1 MRSRSHE
8 QTCFFSFQLIFG
20 VNPALTAEKIF
31 GCKTAQKICNRAI
44 FFQELN
50 KLFFVVFIVT
60 ARNVFQVSGFKKV
73 FF

>member
-1 MRSRSHE
+1 MRSRSQL

-31 GCKTAQKICNRAI
+31 GCKTAQKICNRAV
-44 FFQELN
+44 FFQEVN
-50 KLFFVVFIVT
+50 KLFFGVFIVT
-60 ARNVFQVSGFKKV
+60 EVNVFQVSVFKK